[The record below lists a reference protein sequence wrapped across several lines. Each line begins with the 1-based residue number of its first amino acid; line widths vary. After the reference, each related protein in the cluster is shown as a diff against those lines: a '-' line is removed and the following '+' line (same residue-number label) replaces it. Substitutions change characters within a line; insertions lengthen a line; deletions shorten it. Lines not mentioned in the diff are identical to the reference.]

1 MIHFDTNH
9 VIALIKCPG
18 GLSMLKISQT
28 LNDKYILEELLI
40 QTGNVKACTAA
51 HILVEKNNIQNC
63 KN

>member
-1 MIHFDTNH
+1 
-9 VIALIKCPG
+9 
-18 GLSMLKISQT
+18 MLKISQT

-40 QTGNVKACTAA
+40 QTGNVKACMAA